1 MDAIDRKILLTL
13 QRQGDISHADLADA
27 VGASTASCWRRI
39 KAMEAQGVLTGT
51 VRLVDAQKVGLD
63 VNVMISLRIRNHA
76 PETRRSFE
84 DFVAARAEI
93 VACFSM
99 SGEWDYL
106 LRVVVGDVAA
116 YNRFLMQ
123 ILLAHPAVAQASSH
137 FALAMVKNTTAL
149 PIPIQG

>member
-1 MDAIDRKILLTL
+1 
-13 QRQGDISHADLADA
+13 
-27 VGASTASCWRRI
+27 
-39 KAMEAQGVLTGT
+39 
-51 VRLVDAQKVGLD
+51 
-63 VNVMISLRIRNHA
+63 
-76 PETRRSFE
+76 
-84 DFVAARAEI
+84 VAARAEI